1 MEICKMS
8 DTPGPGEYQPDP
20 AEPSDP
26 AVPSGPVDPTGQAGP
41 ASPAGPSGWADPSGW
56 AEPSAPGTPFGQQAG
71 FGQGTPYGQ
80 PWAPAASYP
89 QPADDAAPVIMS
101 FGPALP
107 QNRLTVFFR
116 IFMVIPAVFVVGIIG
131 IAAYFVGIV
140 SWWAALFLGR
150 LPNWAFEF
158 QSGFLRWA
166 ARVQAYT
173 YLLTDRY
180 PPFTL
185 EDADYPVRV
194 FTRPTS
200 LSRLAVLFRV
210 ILIIP
215 AYLLA
220 IISGFGL
227 ALLSI
232 GAWVAALFTG
242 QVPDSLHQ
250 ALAAFIRYYTRFLG
264 YWLLVTPEYPGG
276 LYGDKVAA
284 APATEW
290 TTPAAADAAAPDATA
305 PDAGSGDTAP
315 IAATTAAPATAG
327 PWQLILSGSARN
339 LVTVGLVLGVIGLG
353 GDVAVDAVV
362 IGHAG
367 NTVNRAVADQTVTD
381 DYNKLGT
388 VITSFQTKT
397 QDCQQNISCVTAL
410 DGQVAKAFQTF
421 GTGLAG
427 AGVPSDFSADAAT
440 LTADNTK
447 VVGDF
452 NQLATA
458 QSAGQYTNIA
468 TGLNLQGDLTAW
480 QSAFD
485 KLHGELGRP

>member
-1 MEICKMS
+1 MS
-8 DTPGPGEYQPDP
+8 DTPGPGEYQPEP

-26 AVPSGPVDPTGQAGP
+26 AVPSDTAPAPGYQAETP
-41 ASPAGPSGWADPSGW
+41 PAGGEAGQGDPSGQADPSG
-56 AEPSAPGTPFGQQAG
+56 PDTPFGQQAGFGQATPYGQQAG

-80 PWAPAASYP
+80 PWTAAQAYP
-89 QPADDAAPVIMS
+89 QPADDSAQVIMS

-116 IFMVIPAVFVVGIIG
+116 IFMVIPALFVVGIVGIAAYVVGIIG
-131 IAAYFVGIV
+131 
-140 SWWAALFLGR
+140 WWAALFLGR

-158 QSGFLRWA
+158 ESGFLRWA
-166 ARVQAYT
+166 SRVQAYT

-180 PPFTL
+180 PPFAL
-185 EDADYPVRV
+185 EDADYPVRL

-200 LSRLAVLFRV
+200 LNRLAVLFRV

-227 ALLSI
+227 GLLSI
-232 GAWVAALFTG
+232 GAWAAALFTG
-242 QVPDSLHQ
+242 KVPDSLHQ

-264 YWLLVTPEYPGG
+264 YWLLVTPEYPAG
-276 LYGDKVAA
+276 LYGDRIAA
-284 APATEW
+284 SPATDW
-290 TTPAAADAAAPDATA
+290 TPAADAPA
-305 PDAGSGDTAP
+305 GDTAP
-315 IAATTAAPATAG
+315 ITSPAPVTAG

-353 GDVAVDAVV
+353 GDVAVDAIVV
-362 IGHAG
+362 GHAG

-397 QDCQQNISCVTAL
+397 ENCQQNISCVTAL
-410 DGQVAKAFQTF
+410 DTQVAKAFQTF
-421 GTGLAG
+421 GHGLAG
-427 AGVPSDFSADAAT
+427 AGVPSDFSADVAS

-447 VVGDF
+447 VAGDF

-458 QSAGQYTNIA
+458 QSAGQYTSIA

-485 KLHGELGRP
+485 KLHGELDRP